1 MFAGFDA
8 RHQVHPVLIV
18 RYVLGQMLAWPNAT
32 LSRLELLA
40 HVVCVEKV
48 VDLLVHVVLLREEWV
63 VAAYLYWLAT
73 IRLLV
78 MARQVRRFQRK
89 QLEALG
95 AVWGRALHDPRKLVW
110 VLQTVPKQARVVLHV
125 ERVDGVAARIVVQTV
140 QVRPTV
146 DNSNLGVPT

>member
-8 RHQVHPVLIV
+8 GHQVHPVLIV

-40 HVVCVEKV
+40 HVVRVEEV

-73 IRLLV
+73 TRLLV
-78 MARQVRRFQRK
+78 MARQVRRF
-89 QLEALG
+89 
-95 AVWGRALHDPRKLVW
+95 
-110 VLQTVPKQARVVLHV
+110 
-125 ERVDGVAARIVVQTV
+125 
-140 QVRPTV
+140 
-146 DNSNLGVPT
+146 